1 MLIASHTKLGEK
13 VGKVKKIGKESAPRR
28 TTFDWEVPGR
38 VRFIVRGRF
47 HIEED
52 LVDPSLNFLTSSS
65 VVRSNEIV
73 GNKLAVGRRRGRR
86 RRGTLRVVLVSPVN
100 LVYPAGKRGYCFN

>member
-1 MLIASHTKLGEK
+1 MLIASHTKLGKK
-13 VGKVKKIGKESAPRR
+13 VGKVKKIGTESPPQR

-38 VRFIVRGRF
+38 VRSIVRGRF

-52 LVDPSLNFLTSSS
+52 LVDPSLNFLVFSS

-73 GNKLAVGRRRGRR
+73 GNKLAEEEEEEE
-86 RRGTLRVVLVSPVN
+86 L
-100 LVYPAGKRGYCFN
+100 